1 MIIIIVV
8 AAESAR
14 MARYFIAFLS
24 DNMVDT
30 VGDNSR

>member
-24 DNMVDT
+24 DNT
-30 VGDNSR
+30 VGDNGR